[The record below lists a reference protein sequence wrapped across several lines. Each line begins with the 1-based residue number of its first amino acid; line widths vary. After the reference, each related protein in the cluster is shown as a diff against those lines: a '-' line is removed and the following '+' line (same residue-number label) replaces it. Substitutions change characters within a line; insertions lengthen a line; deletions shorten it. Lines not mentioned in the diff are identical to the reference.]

1 MHRLLA
7 EQVEWRE
14 LPALQQPRWPDV
26 DAVRQVRAELAA
38 APPLVFAG
46 ECDVLRSRLAAAAVG
61 DAFVLQGGDCAERF
75 SEATA
80 DNIRDRVKTI
90 LQMAAVLTYGA
101 STPVVT
107 AIIIN
112 VHRVRL

>member
-75 SEATA
+75 SVATA

-101 STPVVT
+101 STRVVK
-107 AIIIN
+107 IG
-112 VHRVRL
+112 R